1 MRINMIIVWMGILV
15 VLANPY
21 TAEAQNSRIG
31 DIVRKVSQEE
41 VAEIL
46 TELGQFTTR
55 NLLSSHEPDF
65 GIGRVDL

>member
-46 TELGQFTTR
+46 TELGQFTAFF
-55 NLLSSHEPDF
+55 P
-65 GIGRVDL
+65 